1 MKWTPVLI
9 SLLGLMVLAPGATRA
24 QTGTPKIDPP
34 PEEPMGHMMKMMEQ
48 MRSDMSQMQQQM
60 RGMQDKG
67 TSGMGP
73 MHDRMRQMMTMM
85 GDTHQMMERH
95 RAEMRA
101 QCPAFKSST
110 PEPKK

>member
-9 SLLGLMVLAPGATRA
+9 SLLGLMALAPGASRA
-24 QTGTPKIDPP
+24 QMGTAKFDPP
-34 PEEPMGHMMKMMEQ
+34 PEEEMARMMTMMDA
-48 MRSDMSQMQQQM
+48 MRSDMRAMQHQMD
-60 RGMQDKG
+60 GMQDKSMAG
-67 TSGMGP
+67 IGP
-73 MHDRMRQMMTMM
+73 MRDRMRQMMTMM

-101 QCPAFKSST
+101 QCPAFKGST

>member
-9 SLLGLMVLAPGATRA
+9 SLLGLMALAPGTSRA
-24 QTGTPKIDPP
+24 QMGTAKIDPP
-34 PEEPMGHMMKMMEQ
+34 PEEEMARMVTMMDE
-48 MRSDMSQMQQQM
+48 MRSDMSAMQHQM
-60 RGMQDKG
+60 D
-67 TSGMGP
+67 GMGP
-73 MHDRMRQMMTMM
+73 MRDRMRRMMTMM

-101 QCPAFKSST
+101 QCPAFKGST